1 MRNAL
6 MLFMAIIA
14 ASITTVQAE
23 AFSPEFSKAKVPFS
37 AIASGL
43 EYKGIAVA
51 EDEYTVWGASPI
63 MDDQGTVHL
72 YVARWPEKNVDPAW
86 RKSSEIAH
94 YVSDHPEG
102 PFEFVSVVVKGSGVK
117 GAWDCCAPHN
127 PDIQRIDGKYVLTYI
142 ANTDYHQ
149 PPHPLNQQI
158 GMMIAE
164 SPYGPWKQAGD
175 NGLVLDD
182 SPDPQHFS
190 HGRQVVNP
198 TLAKYRGTYFLYYK
212 TAMNTNGRW
221 RTVFAAAQSDT
232 LEGPYHHPDRPF
244 STDDIVIEDASVFV
258 WDNTLCLLTT
268 DNHGLVTG
276 IRGGGALWIS
286 SDGTTCDPALTQVG
300 YDMLWRYYPDYDPAK
315 VTKIYGGQS
324 KIERPKV
331 LMINGAP
338 AYLYGTSGHEITG
351 RPRTVN
357 YVLKINLPDDASPI
371 AKARLPETSTGSS
384 SVDPAF
390 VLTLQAPIDKWDE
403 AIPLGNGLIG
413 GLLWGDG
420 NEIRLSLDRGD
431 LWDLRAHPSYIDPDF
446 NYQKVIELAQAG
458 KTAQLNKTHARANDF
473 PTKLPGGRLVIT
485 LPAGQTA
492 EYFSLNMKTAT
503 GSADLG
509 DVRIECFVSATQ
521 DVALLKIPGPRPAFK
536 WLPNQAV
543 KQLGYPVPEVK
554 ELSHESW
561 FIQDAALGFQYV
573 VYARA
578 RQMHD
583 HTILAVTLTTNRE
596 TDDPFNH
603 ARTLVAQALNTGY
616 ENLLAEHG
624 QWWAD
629 FWSKSS
635 VTVPH
640 EKIQQHYNLVQYF
653 YGAASRADA
662 PPMALQGLWTA
673 DAGGLPPWHG
683 DYHHDLNTQL
693 TYWAYTTSGRFDQ
706 GLSFINFMWD
716 LKPVHEQWA
725 ADFWHTKGFVVPGVM
740 AQDGKPMGSWF
751 QYTLS
756 PTMGA
761 WVAQAF
767 HWQWLYT
774 MDTQFLRDRAYPY
787 CKGIGEALE
796 DLMQTDANGRLKL
809 PLSSSPE
816 IHNNSQAAWLTP
828 NSNCDLALI
837 KWLFT
842 ANAQMADALGKTD
855 EARHWQSLLAKTDD
869 LATDGET
876 GPLSVAPGE
885 PLKGSHRHFS
895 HLMAIHPLGVLNIEG
910 TDRDRDMIKASFDQI
925 DQFGTQA
932 WCGYSF
938 SWMACMQARAGHSD
952 PALQYLDDYV
962 NSFILR
968 NGFHCNGEQTRKG
981 LSGFHYR
988 PFTLEGNFA
997 ASQAVHEM
1005 LLQSWGGKIR
1015 IFPAVS
1021 NQWQDVSFERLRA
1034 EGGYLVSAKRVKGRT
1049 QDVTVTATV
1058 DSTVRLLDPF
1068 HGQSFD
1074 VNLQMDRSDGQWTC
1088 DLKKGQT
1095 LRLHA
1100 KTD

>member
-6 MLFMAIIA
+6 MSIMAVIA
-14 ASITTVQAE
+14 ASITTVQAQAQAQAQ

-51 EDEYTVWGASPI
+51 EEDYTVWGASPL
-63 MDDQGTVHL
+63 MDDQGKVHL

-102 PFEFVSVVVKGSGVK
+102 PFKFVSVVVKGSGVT
-117 GAWDCCAPHN
+117 GAWDCYAPHN

-142 ANTDYHQ
+142 GNTDYHQ

-158 GMMIAE
+158 GMMIAD
-164 SPYGPWKQAGD
+164 SPYGPWTKAGD
-175 NGLVLDD
+175 NGLILDD

-212 TAMNTNGRW
+212 TAMNINGRW
-221 RTVFAAAQSDT
+221 RTVFAAAESDRLT
-232 LEGPYHHPDRPF
+232 GPYGHPERPF

-258 WDNTLCLLTT
+258 WDNRLCLLTT

-286 SDGTTCDPALTQVG
+286 DEGRTCDPDLTQVG
-300 YDMLWRYYPDYDPAK
+300 YDLLSCYYPGFDPNK

-331 LMINGAP
+331 LMINGRP

-357 YVLKINLPDDASPI
+357 YVLKISLPENASPI
-371 AKARLPETSTGSS
+371 SKAGRQGLPVTSSPP
-384 SVDPAF
+384 DPAF
-390 VLTLQAPIDKWDE
+390 QLNLEAPIDKWDE

-413 GLLWGDG
+413 GLLWGAD

-446 NYQKVIELAQAG
+446 NYQRVIELAQSG
-458 KTAQLNKTHARANDF
+458 KTTQLNKAHAKANDF

-485 LPAGQTA
+485 LPADQTA
-492 EYFSLNMKTAT
+492 KQFILNMKTAT
-503 GSADLG
+503 GSVDLG
-509 DVRIECFVSATQ
+509 DTRIECFFSATQ
-521 DVALLKIPGPRPAFK
+521 DVALLKIPGPCPAFK
-536 WLPNQAV
+536 LSPNQAV
-543 KQLGYPVPEVK
+543 KQLGYPIAEVHGK
-554 ELSHESW
+554 EVESW
-561 FIQDAALGFQYV
+561 FVQDAALGFRYV

-583 HTILAVTLTTNRE
+583 NTILAVTLTTNR
-596 TDDPFNH
+596 DSGDALAL
-603 ARTLVAQALNTGY
+603 ARTRIDRALDTGY

-624 QWWAD
+624 QWWTG

-706 GLSFINFMWD
+706 
-716 LKPVHEQWA
+716 
-725 ADFWHTKGFVVPGVM
+725 
-740 AQDGKPMGSWF
+740 
-751 QYTLS
+751 
-756 PTMGA
+756 
-761 WVAQAF
+761 
-767 HWQWLYT
+767 
-774 MDTQFLRDRAYPY
+774 
-787 CKGIGEALE
+787 
-796 DLMQTDANGRLKL
+796 
-809 PLSSSPE
+809 
-816 IHNNSQAAWLTP
+816 
-828 NSNCDLALI
+828 
-837 KWLFT
+837 
-842 ANAQMADALGKTD
+842 
-855 EARHWQSLLAKTDD
+855 
-869 LATDGET
+869 
-876 GPLSVAPGE
+876 
-885 PLKGSHRHFS
+885 
-895 HLMAIHPLGVLNIEG
+895 
-910 TDRDRDMIKASFDQI
+910 
-925 DQFGTQA
+925 
-932 WCGYSF
+932 
-938 SWMACMQARAGHSD
+938 
-952 PALQYLDDYV
+952 
-962 NSFILR
+962 
-968 NGFHCNGEQTRKG
+968 
-981 LSGFHYR
+981 
-988 PFTLEGNFA
+988 
-997 ASQAVHEM
+997 
-1005 LLQSWGGKIR
+1005 
-1015 IFPAVS
+1015 
-1021 NQWQDVSFERLRA
+1021 
-1034 EGGYLVSAKRVKGRT
+1034 
-1049 QDVTVTATV
+1049 
-1058 DSTVRLLDPF
+1058 
-1068 HGQSFD
+1068 
-1074 VNLQMDRSDGQWTC
+1074 
-1088 DLKKGQT
+1088 
-1095 LRLHA
+1095 
-1100 KTD
+1100 